1 MLCFDNFSF
10 IIICIHY
17 RTNYYFAHGMA
28 AKYCDDRVCLS
39 VHHVLPVLWMHGV
52 DAACVQFGSREKE
65 FPTKGKN
72 LLLFHLKFA
81 LKSLVLFSC

>member
-1 MLCFDNFSF
+1 MTVS
-10 IIICIHY
+10 
-17 RTNYYFAHGMA
+17 
-28 AKYCDDRVCLS
+28 VCLYIMYFQFCGCTG
-39 VHHVLPVLWMHGV
+39 VYRGGV

-81 LKSLVLFSC
+81 FKSLVLFSC